1 MKMRRAAVAG
11 QFYEGT
17 KESLLRR
24 LEACFSG
31 IKRGADAKIVGA
43 VAPHAGYMYSG
54 KVAAHAYAKLPR
66 ADTFVILG
74 PNHHLIGSAVAVSK
88 DTWSTPLGEVAV
100 DVEFVEALP
109 RHIIDV
115 DETAHR
121 YEHSIEV
128 QLPFLQFIFG
138 DLKFVP
144 ICMALSDAETAS
156 DVASEIVE
164 AAVRLRRKIVVL
176 ASSDFTHYEPDNVA
190 RSNDLYVIDAI
201 TRLDVND
208 FYRRIY
214 ERNVSACGVGPIGAM
229 LFAAKALG
237 AKSGELAKYATSGD
251 VTGDLSAVVGYAAIL
266 ISR

>member
-1 MKMRRAAVAG
+1 MRRAAVAG

-17 KESLLRR
+17 REALLRR
-24 LEACFSG
+24 LESCFSG
-31 IKRGADAKIVGA
+31 IARDEDEKVVGA
-43 VAPHAGYMYSG
+43 VVPHAGYMYSG
-54 KVAAHAYAKLPR
+54 RVAAHAYARLPK

-74 PNHHLIGSAVAVSK
+74 PNHHLAGSAVAASR
-88 DTWSTPLGEVAV
+88 DTWSTPLGAVEV
-100 DVEFVEALP
+100 DVEFVDALP

-138 DLKFVP
+138 DFKFVP
-144 ICMALSDAETAS
+144 ICMALSDAETAN

-164 AAVRLRRKIVVL
+164 AAAKLRRKIVVL

-190 RSNDLYVIDAI
+190 RSNDLYAIDAI

-229 LFAAKALG
+229 LYATKALG
-237 AKSGELAKYATSGD
+237 AKSGELVKYATSGD
-251 VTGDLSAVVGYAAIL
+251 ITGDRSAVVGYAAIL